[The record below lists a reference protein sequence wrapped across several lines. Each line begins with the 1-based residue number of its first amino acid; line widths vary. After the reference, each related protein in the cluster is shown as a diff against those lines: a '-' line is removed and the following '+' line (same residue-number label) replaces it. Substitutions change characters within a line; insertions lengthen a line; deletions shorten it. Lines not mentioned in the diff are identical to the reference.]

1 MVEDFA
7 SYCYFLAKG
16 TRIPDHRAPGP
27 LTLNVLSGSVI
38 FPAGDRTERVGPGEL
53 VVLEAAIEHDVEAE
67 EETACLLTLGC
78 RLGQATTVM
87 RIRES

>member
-1 MVEDFA
+1 
-7 SYCYFLAKG
+7 
-16 TRIPDHRAPGP
+16 
-27 LTLNVLSGSVI
+27 VI